1 MGTKPATGELNKARS
16 PIFQDIKEAHI
27 IHDDLV
33 IATESKERHEEVLHE
48 CLRRIRDR
56 GMTLN
61 IKNATLS
68 KRKYRSGV

>member
-1 MGTKPATGELNKARS
+1 MFS

-27 IHDDLV
+27 IPDDLV

-48 CLRRIRDR
+48 CLRWIRDR

-61 IKNATLS
+61 LKNATYPNGNTVLG
-68 KRKYRSGV
+68 YNYQ